1 MSVNYTITQDL
12 PLGLLPSHTL
22 LLVNLAIFSIIFVVI
37 GLVIQIL
44 GQIQIPKA
52 RRPLAYLLLKKAS
65 EGVFFWCYLPLIT
78 NGTGMVLTFIRILWE
93 DTLAKVLAT
102 GFIILTLILTG
113 FFLLRVVKV
122 FEIRMEYL

>member
-1 MSVNYTITQDL
+1 
-12 PLGLLPSHTL
+12 
-22 LLVNLAIFSIIFVVI
+22 
-37 GLVIQIL
+37 
-44 GQIQIPKA
+44 
-52 RRPLAYLLLKKAS
+52 
-65 EGVFFWCYLPLIT
+65 
-78 NGTGMVLTFIRILWE
+78 MVLTFIRILWE